1 MKKLLLGLIAT
12 ALITPALSAQ
22 VRVQGH
28 IRKDGTY
35 VAPHYRSAP
44 DNNIYNNYSTK
55 PNINPYT
62 GQTGTVNPYS
72 QPAPSYGYQQPKTP
86 CYYNCPN

>member
-1 MKKLLLGLIAT
+1 MFNRPTTHEIPDSPPHRT
-12 ALITPALSAQ
+12 AQ
-22 VRVQGH
+22 
-28 IRKDGTY
+28 
-35 VAPHYRSAP
+35 RSAP

-72 QPAPSYGYQQPKTP
+72 QPAPSYGYQQPETP